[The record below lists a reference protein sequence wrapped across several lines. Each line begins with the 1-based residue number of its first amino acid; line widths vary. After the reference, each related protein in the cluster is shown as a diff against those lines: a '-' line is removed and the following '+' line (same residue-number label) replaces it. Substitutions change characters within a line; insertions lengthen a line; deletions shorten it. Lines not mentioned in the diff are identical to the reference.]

1 MKKIC
6 FIIPYFGKL
15 PSNFTIWLNSCKW
28 NKTINWII
36 YTNDKTKYNFPENVQ
51 VKYCEFDDL
60 VNKIQ
65 KLYNFKVNI
74 DSYWK
79 ICYFKPAYG
88 EIFKDDLKGFDY
100 WGHCDMDLIWG
111 DIRKFITDD
120 ILEKYDKIG
129 FQGHSTI
136 YKNSDKIN
144 AIYKTKVPNVPTYKQ
159 IFTGE
164 IDKYCFDEN
173 GMEEIFKFLKID
185 YYKETNFAHLSKYD
199 YSFYLKYLPKEEDYK
214 NKRQVFVWEKGKLKR
229 YFINKKREL
238 DYDEFMYLHFFCRPI
253 KYKAINIDDNAKYI
267 IYPDI
272 VKDFKDKITK
282 NIVNKKGKCSI
293 LKYYISSLYYNR
305 KKITLKK
312 IYENTIRMIKWKT
325 RRK

>member
-1 MKKIC
+1 
-6 FIIPYFGKL
+6 
-15 PSNFTIWLNSCKW
+15 
-28 NKTINWII
+28 
-36 YTNDKTKYNFPENVQ
+36 
-51 VKYCEFDDL
+51 
-60 VNKIQ
+60 
-65 KLYNFKVNI
+65 
-74 DSYWK
+74 
-79 ICYFKPAYG
+79 
-88 EIFKDDLKGFDY
+88 
-100 WGHCDMDLIWG
+100 
-111 DIRKFITDD
+111 
-120 ILEKYDKIG
+120 
-129 FQGHSTI
+129 
-136 YKNSDKIN
+136 
-144 AIYKTKVPNVPTYKQ
+144 
-159 IFTGE
+159 
-164 IDKYCFDEN
+164 
-173 GMEEIFKFLKID
+173 MEEIFKFLKID

>member
-15 PSNFTIWLNSCKW
+15 PSNFTIWLNSC
-28 NKTINWII
+28 TINWII

-65 KLYNFKVNI
+65 KLYNFKVKI

>member
-100 WGHCDMDLIWG
+100 WGHCDMDLIWR